1 MEAKDIHNKV
11 EKAPTQKS
19 ENKDYVTV
27 SSTKR
32 KLDGKNPH
40 QSDDQNGDKAGASF
54 SSAFKL
60 SGTACLVKDGG
71 WRLGMGG
78 SPTKIGEK

>member
-1 MEAKDIHNKV
+1 MEPKDIHNKV

-19 ENKDYVTV
+19 ENKVYVTV

-32 KLDGKNPH
+32 KLNGKYAH
-40 QSDDQNGDKAGASF
+40 QSDDQNGDKAGANF
-54 SSAFKL
+54 SSVFKL

-71 WRLGMGG
+71 WRLGVGG
-78 SPTKIGEK
+78 YPPKIGEK